1 MKTLYFIINKDKNHL
16 SILNDGGGAS
26 ELLFYTLAYNLS
38 KDYKVIIYNLEKE
51 QLILDNIEYNYFNRN
66 NLDFIKNINNS
77 VFIIQRHFDIAIDL
91 HKINSKNKYILWSHD
106 YLEYSFS
113 NLSGNYSQDYI
124 NAYYSKNAISIVAV
138 SNFHKNNVMSKFPN
152 TSIYVIYNALFPE
165 LYVKHDLTN
174 IDFNDNHIM
183 FASSWS
189 KGLHNVINIACEY
202 YKVNS
207 SFKLLLLKPSYD
219 TRDYDF
225 SKYPFINVLG
235 NIKNKSEYCKLLQS
249 CLCVLTT
256 SYQETYGCVF
266 AEALHLGVPVIGD
279 NSIKSGFQEII
290 SEENLCNFR
299 NAQEVI
305 KKINT
310 LKELRQNHNYK
321 LNITLDSKFYSEQII
336 EQWKKVFEY
345 IK

>member
-1 MKTLYFIINKDKNHL
+1 MTTLYFIIPNDKNHL

-26 ELLFYTLAYNLS
+26 ELLFYTLAHNLS

-66 NLDFIKNINNS
+66 NLDFIKNIKNS

-106 YLEYSFS
+106 YLEESFS
-113 NLSGNYSQDYI
+113 NLSGNYSHDYI

-138 SNFHKNNVMSKFPN
+138 SHFHKNNVMSKFPN

-165 LYVKHDLTN
+165 LYVKLDSTN

-219 TRDYDF
+219 TCDYNF
-225 SKYPFINVLG
+225 SNYPFINVLG
-235 NIKNKSEYCKLLQS
+235 NIKNKKEYCKIVQS

-256 SYQETYGCVF
+256 SYQETFGCVF
-266 AEALHLGVPVIGD
+266 AEALHLGVLVIGD
-279 NSIKSGFQEII
+279 NSIRAGFQEII
-290 SEENLCNFR
+290 PKECLCNFR

-310 LKELRQNHNYK
+310 LKEQRQNNNSEQK
-321 LNITLDSKFYSEQII
+321 LNITLDSKFYSKQII
-336 EQWKKVFEY
+336 EQWNKLV
-345 IK
+345 

>member
-1 MKTLYFIINKDKNHL
+1 MTTLYFIIPHDKNHL
-16 SILNDGGGAS
+16 SIVNAGGGAS
-26 ELLFYTLAYNLS
+26 ELLFYTLAHNLS
-38 KDYKVIIYNLEKE
+38 KDYKIIIYNSEKE
-51 QLILDNIEYNYFNRN
+51 QLTLDNIEYNYFNRN
-66 NLDFIKNINNS
+66 NLDFIKNIDNS
-77 VFIIQRHFDIAIDL
+77 VFIIQRHFDIVIDL

-113 NLSGNYSQDYI
+113 NLSGNYSNDYI

-138 SNFHKNNVMSKFPN
+138 SHFHKDNVISKFPN

-165 LYVKHDLTN
+165 LYVKCDSTN
-174 IDFNDNHIM
+174 IDFNNNHII

-219 TRDYDF
+219 MCNYNF
-225 SKYPFINVLG
+225 SIYPFINVLG

-256 SYQETYGCVF
+256 SFQETFGCVF

-279 NSIKSGFQEII
+279 NSIKAGFQEII
-290 SEENLCNFR
+290 PKEYLCNFR
-299 NAQEVI
+299 DTQEVI

-310 LKELRQNHNYK
+310 LKEQRQNHNSEQK
-321 LNITLDSKFYSEQII
+321 LNITLDSKFYSKQII
-336 EQWKKVFEY
+336 EQWKKLV
-345 IK
+345 

>member
-1 MKTLYFIINKDKNHL
+1 MTTLYFIIPHDKNHL
-16 SILNDGGGAS
+16 SIVNAGGGAS
-26 ELLFYTLAYNLS
+26 ELLFYTLAHNLS
-38 KDYKVIIYNLEKE
+38 KDYKIIIYNSEKE
-51 QLILDNIEYNYFNRN
+51 QLTLDNIEYNYFNRN
-66 NLDFIKNINNS
+66 NLDFIKNIDNS

-113 NLSGNYSQDYI
+113 NLSGNYSNDYI

-138 SNFHKNNVMSKFPN
+138 SHFHKDNVISKFPN

-165 LYVKHDLTN
+165 LYVKCDSTN
-174 IDFNDNHIM
+174 IDFNNNHII

-219 TRDYDF
+219 MCNYNF
-225 SKYPFINVLG
+225 SIYPFINVLG

-256 SYQETYGCVF
+256 SFQETFGCIF

-279 NSIKSGFQEII
+279 NSIRAGFQEII
-290 SEENLCNFR
+290 PKEYLCNFR
-299 NAQEVI
+299 DTQEVI

-310 LKELRQNHNYK
+310 LKEQRQNHNSEQK
-321 LNITLDSKFYSEQII
+321 LNITLDSKFYSQQII
-336 EQWKKVFEY
+336 EQWKKLV
-345 IK
+345 